1 MPDWETDSFRYLNT
15 TYALLDLKNFVEF
28 QNSKMLDIPN
38 KKWVSIGGSYPG
50 ALSAW
55 FRSKYPD
62 TIYAAWSSSGVIN
75 PALDY
80 DGYDRDVFESTSKSG
95 LCAELL

>member
-1 MPDWETDSFRYLNT
+1 MTD
-15 TYALLDLKNFVEF
+15 V
-28 QNSKMLDIPN
+28 PN

-50 ALSAW
+50 ALTAW

-62 TIYAAWSSSGVIN
+62 TVYAAWSSSGVIN

-80 DGYDRDVFESTSKSG
+80 DGYDRDVFESTSKSKS
-95 LCAELL
+95 CA